1 MSADHLQL
9 LTNRSAYLKGHFL
22 LTSGLHSDS
31 YVQCA
36 LALQYPDTAE
46 QLCSAL
52 AAQIAEQLPGM
63 KFDAVIGPAMGGII
77 VAQELGRA
85 LGCRAMFMERVDGV
99 FALRRGFAVTPGESL
114 LLCEDVV
121 TTGGSVREVADI
133 LIASGMKVT
142 AIASI
147 VDRSGGKAAFSVP
160 FVPLVRLNIPTW
172 KPEDCPLCKG
182 GTPAVKPGSRGLRS

>member
-1 MSADHLQL
+1 MTDALSL
-9 LTNRSAYLKGHFL
+9 LTSRSAYLKGHFL

-46 QLCSAL
+46 QLCAAL
-52 AAQIAEQLPGM
+52 AAKISQQLQGV
-63 KFDAVIGPAMGGII
+63 KFDAVIGPAMGGLI

-85 LGCRAMFMERVDGV
+85 LGCRAMFMERVDGT
-99 FALRRGFAVTPGESL
+99 FALRRGFSVAPGENL

-133 LIASGMKVT
+133 LVAAGMNVG

-147 VDRSGGKAAFSVP
+147 VDRSGGKATFSVP
-160 FVPLVRLNIPTW
+160 FVPLISLSIPTW
-172 KPEDCPLCKG
+172 KPEDCPLCAQG
-182 GTPAVKPGSRGLRS
+182 LAAVKPGSRGLKS